1 MLTIPRGSRKTLKTV
16 IDIDDEVHAPLSM
29 GDKLGTLTVRLSE
42 NETTSLP
49 LVALNSVKASGFL
62 ASLWDSIRLFF
73 LKLFNGDP
81 LAYSP

>member
-1 MLTIPRGSRKTLKTV
+1 MKTV

-42 NETTSLP
+42 KKP
-49 LVALNSVKASGFL
+49 LVSIGSNELGPGVGFL

-73 LKLFNGDP
+73 LLFNGD
-81 LAYSP
+81 LLHIAHE